1 MVYCA
6 GRLIENLKL
15 FYKSN
20 RPHFLWVYRHDNP
33 LGMLEEHSKSLSIKR
48 FCLMIYKL
56 SRVLPTTCVGYH
68 AGKPIESVVYCL
80 NIHLGKQ
87 ISPGTDQSMEHVLFS
102 SGIDGIVAR
111 QLNQTSAFGAWV

>member
-1 MVYCA
+1 M
-6 GRLIENLKL
+6 G
-15 FYKSN
+15 
-20 RPHFLWVYRHDNP
+20 YRHDNP
-33 LGMLEEHSKSLSIKR
+33 LGMLREYSKS
-48 FCLMIYKL
+48 FF
-56 SRVLPTTCVGYH
+56 SRVLPTSRVGYH

-80 NIHLGKQ
+80 NIHMGKQ